1 MYHRH
6 LKTPSL
12 LQVHG
17 TTSSVVFVFT
27 PLTIRT
33 LHLPA
38 TSHDSV
44 RVVQKSWTHWT
55 WHAAPVTWL
64 DPYSLLFCV
73 LWQTCS
79 WPVYLILTW
88 QFTPTLAWIL
98 RTLYTN
104 NAICDP
110 KSTESEHARKK
121 YRKSTPSPE
130 TNHSD
135 PSPTPRPSKCST
147 THTLRHAKWYKMVQN
162 DAKWC
167 KMVQN
172 DTNSCRR
179 QFLLYSKALPPS
191 TTSDT
196 PTASPSTLLG
206 MVCCAVL
213 WREQW
218 NSETPP
224 VTIWASTFKPHSHTV

>member
-98 RTLYTN
+98 CTLYTN

-110 KSTESEHARKK
+110 KSTESEHARKN
-121 YRKSTPSPE
+121 YRKSTPFPE

-147 THTLRHAKWYKMVQN
+147 THTPPPCRIIQIPAGG
-162 DAKWC
+162 
-167 KMVQN
+167 
-172 DTNSCRR
+172 NSCCTQRR
-179 QFLLYSKALPPS
+179 CHPRPPLTRPQPHHRHS
-191 TTSDT
+191 
-196 PTASPSTLLG
+196 LEW
-206 MVCCAVL
+206 CAVL
-213 WREQW
+213 CSGE
-218 NSETPP
+218 NSETRKLLP
-224 VTIWASTFKPHSHTV
+224 